1 MIDRNALDPL
11 GTKPD
16 VLILFPDD
24 WAIYSPTLLRLVDIL
39 SESFAVRAHVL
50 DTGRVDNTM
59 LDPTRFRRVCLSGSI
74 AKLLRKTGIYRPF
87 RAMALAHSA
96 RHDIGAHTQV
106 VAVDADGAMAA
117 RMLGRPFHF
126 LSLEVGWHPLLRL
139 LAGRY
144 ARSVTVQSQERL
156 CYQFGNAI
164 ASKLP
169 VFYVQNAP
177 EAKPPSSI
185 RVARREHPRLVYMG
199 HLMPMHGL
207 EAMLS
212 LARAW
217 PQASLTLLGLR
228 NAAGMELVRTH
239 NRDLIESGRV
249 VLHEGYVPEAA
260 LPTFLADFD
269 IGLCLYELGR
279 RRRDFNY
286 LSSPA
291 GKMFN
296 YFSAG
301 LPVVASNL
309 AGLNPVSLHHAG
321 IQVNSHEVE
330 ALIGA
335 CRTILDDYTRYST
348 GASQAAMHY
357 DFRSAV
363 TPLVDFLGCCM
374 EHS

>member
-1 MIDRNALDPL
+1 MTGSNALDSQ

-59 LDPTRFRRVCLSGSI
+59 LDQPRFRRICLSGSI
-74 AKLLRKTGIYRPF
+74 AKLLRKTGTYRPF

-96 RHDIGAHTQV
+96 RHAVGPHTQV
-106 VAVDADGAMAA
+106 IAVDADGTMAA
-117 RMLGRPFHF
+117 RLLGRPFHL
-126 LSLEVGWHPLLRL
+126 LSLEVGRHPLFRL
-139 LAGRY
+139 ITGRH
-144 ARSVTVQSQERL
+144 ARSIIIQSPERL
-156 CYQFGNAI
+156 QYQFGGAI
-164 ASKLP
+164 ASQLP

-177 EAKPPSSI
+177 EVQHHPPV

-207 EAMLS
+207 AAMLN

-217 PQASLTLLGLR
+217 PQATLTLLGLR
-228 NAAGMELVRTH
+228 NAAGMELVRAH
-239 NRDLIESGRV
+239 NGDLIESGRV
-249 VLHEGYVPEAA
+249 VVYEDYVPEAA
-260 LPTFLADFD
+260 LPTFLGDFD

-279 RRRDFNY
+279 RRHDFNY

-309 AGLNPVSLHHAG
+309 AGLSPVSLHQAG
-321 IQVNSHEVE
+321 IQVDSHGVE

-335 CRTILDDYTRYST
+335 CRTILDDYTHYSM
-348 GASQAAMHY
+348 GASHAAMHY

-363 TPLVDFLGCCM
+363 VPLADFLRCCM

>member
-1 MIDRNALDPL
+1 MVGRNAPSLQ

-50 DTGRVDNTM
+50 DTGRADNTM
-59 LDPTRFRRVCLSGSI
+59 LDPMRFRRVCLSGSI
-74 AKLLRKTGIYRPF
+74 AKLLKKTGTYRPL
-87 RAMALAHSA
+87 RAMALAYSA
-96 RHDIGAHTQV
+96 RHAIGAHTQV
-106 VAVDADGAMAA
+106 IAVDADGAMAA
-117 RMLGRPFHF
+117 RLLGRPFHF
-126 LSLEVGWHPLLRL
+126 LSLEVGRHPLLRL
-139 LAGRY
+139 IAGRH
-144 ARSVTVQSQERL
+144 AHSIIIQSPERL
-156 CYQFGNAI
+156 HYQFGDAI

-177 EAKPPSSI
+177 EVQRQPPVRI
-185 RVARREHPRLVYMG
+185 ARREHPRLVYMG

-207 EAMLS
+207 AAMLN

-217 PQASLTLLGLR
+217 PQATLTLLGLR
-228 NAAGMELVRTH
+228 NAAGMELVRTR
-239 NRDLIESGRV
+239 NGDLIESGRV
-249 VLHEGYVPEAA
+249 VVYEEYVPEAA
-260 LPTFLADFD
+260 LATFLANFD
-269 IGLCLYELGR
+269 VGLCLYELGR

-309 AGLNPVSLHHAG
+309 PGLNPVSLHHAG
-321 IQVNSHEVE
+321 LQVDSHEAE
-330 ALIGA
+330 TLIGA
-335 CRTILDDYTRYST
+335 CRTILDDYTHYSM

-357 DFRSAV
+357 DFRSAAA
-363 TPLVDFLGCCM
+363 PLADFLRCCM
-374 EHS
+374 EQS